1 MTQKGSVKPVKKN
14 KAEEPELEPLCCCE
28 YIDRNGEKN
37 HVAACLCDCQDLD
50 EGCDRWITCK
60 SVQPETCERITET
73 LSDRLR
79 IPWLRGAK
87 KVNISIIPPLILL
100 PVFLRVA
107 SWHFVLGAVVLTSL
121 PVLALWYYYLT
132 HRRKEQTLFFLSLG
146 LFSLGYMYYVFLQEV
161 VPRGRVGPTQLA
173 LLTCGLFL
181 VLFALYRAK
190 KNPGYLRNPGG
201 HDRSPGSGQME
212 CLNRKGQE
220 KTKGFPGT
228 DPPGSLSSRTLKDG
242 LTGSSRMLAGS
253 PTKVKEDWCAK
264 CQLVRPARAWH
275 CRICGMCVRRM
286 DHHCVWINSCVGESN
301 HQAFVLALSIFL
313 LTSVY
318 GITLTLD
325 TICRDRSVFTALFY
339 CPGVYANSSSALSFT
354 CVWYSVIV
362 TGGMA
367 YIFLIQ
373 LINISYNVTEREVQ
387 QALRQKTGRRLLCG
401 LVVDPGQY
409 NRGFLRNWHLFS
421 TLGTRPFHHP
431 AEDIV

>member
-1 MTQKGSVKPVKKN
+1 MTPKSSMKSVKKN

-60 SVQPETCERITET
+60 SIQPETCERIMDTI
-73 LSDRLR
+73 SDRLR

-100 PVFLRVA
+100 PIFLQVA
-107 SWHFVLGAVVLTSL
+107 SWHFLLGVVVLTSL

-161 VPRGRVGPTQLA
+161 VPQGHVGPTQLA
-173 LLTCGLFL
+173 LLTFGLL
-181 VLFALYRAK
+181 LILFALYRAK
-190 KNPGYLRNPGG
+190 KNPGYLRHPAST
-201 HDRSPGSGQME
+201 DIFLSSSQTE
-212 CLNRKGQE
+212 CLNRKGQ
-220 KTKGFPGT
+220 KTKGFPGA
-228 DPPGSLSSRTLKDG
+228 DMSGSLNNRIPKDDLK
-242 LTGSSRMLAGS
+242 GSFWMLGGS

-275 CRICGMCVRRM
+275 CRICGICVKRM
-286 DHHCVWINSCVGESN
+286 DHHCVCCVGESN
-301 HQAFVLALSIFL
+301 HQAFILALLVFL

-325 TICRDRSVFTALFY
+325 TICRERSVFTALFY
-339 CPGVYANSSSALSFT
+339 CPGVYANYSSALSFT
-354 CVWYSVIV
+354 CVWYSVIITV
-362 TGGMA
+362 GLA

-401 LVVDPGQY
+401 LIVDTGQY
-409 NRGFLRNWHLFS
+409 NRGFLRNWYQFS
-421 TLGTRPFHHP
+421 TLGTHPFHHP

>member
-1 MTQKGSVKPVKKN
+1 MTLKGSMKPVKK
-14 KAEEPELEPLCCCE
+14 KTEEPELEPLCCCE

-37 HVAACLCDCQDLD
+37 HVAACLCDCEDLD
-50 EGCDRWITCK
+50 QGCDRWITCK
-60 SVQPETCERITET
+60 SVQPETCEKIMDTI
-73 LSDRLR
+73 SDRLR

-87 KVNISIIPPLILL
+87 KVNISIIPPLVLL
-100 PVFLRVA
+100 PVLLRVA
-107 SWHFVLGAVVLTSL
+107 SWHFLLGVAVLTSL

-161 VPRGRVGPTQLA
+161 VPKGRVRPAQLA

-181 VLFALYRAK
+181 ILLALYRAK
-190 KNPGYLRNPGG
+190 KNPGYLSNPAGT
-201 HDRSPGSGQME
+201 DKSPSSSQTE
-212 CLNRKGQE
+212 CPNRKGQE
-220 KTKGFPGT
+220 TTKAFPGA
-228 DPPGSLSSRTLKDG
+228 DVSGSLNNRTLKDD
-242 LTGSSRMLAGS
+242 LKGSSRMLTGS
-253 PTKVKEDWCAK
+253 PAKVKEDWCAK

-275 CRICGMCVRRM
+275 CRICGSCVRRM

-301 HQAFVLALSIFL
+301 HQAFILALLIFL

-325 TICRDRSVFTALFY
+325 TICRERSVFTALFY
-339 CPGVYANSSSALSFT
+339 CPGVYANHSSALSFT
-354 CVWYSVIV
+354 CVWYSVII
-362 TGGMA
+362 TASMA

-401 LVVDPGQY
+401 LIVDTGQY
-409 NRGFLRNWHLFS
+409 NRGFLRNWHQFS
-421 TLGTRPFHHP
+421 TLGTRAFHHP
-431 AEDIV
+431 GEDIV